1 MKNGES
7 SLEQMRLLRKFQA
20 ISFIFGSGLGI
31 RKVKELTGDYAAMD
45 STTPSK
51 VKWSSITL
59 SSTTK
64 PIMTA
69 DLYTLNNLASS
80 ISTSS
85 MPSRRKTGSWRDWSR
100 SMRSF
105 WGIGCLPHQRWQDIL
120 WKLAVPFWIYT
131 MLVSRHFTKV
141 LFDISTHWAW
151 RSNIVCSE
159 RLCQRS

>member
-7 SLEQMRLLRKFQA
+7 SLEQMRLQRKFQA
-20 ISFIFGSGLGI
+20 ISFIFGPGLGI

-69 DLYTLNNLASS
+69 GLYTLNNLASS

-85 MPSRRKTGSWRDWSR
+85 MPSRRK
-100 SMRSF
+100 
-105 WGIGCLPHQRWQDIL
+105 IG
-120 WKLAVPFWIYT
+120 
-131 MLVSRHFTKV
+131 
-141 LFDISTHWAW
+141 
-151 RSNIVCSE
+151 N
-159 RLCQRS
+159 